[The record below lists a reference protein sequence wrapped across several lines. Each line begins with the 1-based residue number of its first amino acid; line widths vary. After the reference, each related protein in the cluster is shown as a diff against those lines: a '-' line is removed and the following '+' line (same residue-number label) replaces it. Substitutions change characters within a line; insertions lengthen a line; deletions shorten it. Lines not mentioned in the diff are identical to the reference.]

1 MKELRRAALVLC
13 AVLMLCTVAAAE
25 WDNPDS
31 FDWNTTS
38 SSPLIQEPEQSEPSP
53 ETQPEQS
60 EPSPGGAAPAVPD
73 AVESRT
79 PDESSIQRDDS
90 IWGRSYGSYGTHDAM
105 PNIEPPSEKQQELE
119 EARRAWEENQMQR
132 EEAFREAEQVT
143 TEPPGEDEDA
153 KKQPSAGN
161 GTGDDA
167 PTELTLPVQAP
178 KPVSPVRYILI
189 GALLAAALCIA
200 LYLFTHPV
208 REEDD
213 PEENE

>member
-1 MKELRRAALVLC
+1 MEGLRKAALVLC

-25 WDNPDS
+25 WDSTGS
-31 FDWNTTS
+31 FDGDTTS
-38 SSPLIQEPEQSEPSP
+38 SSPVI
-53 ETQPEQS
+53 QPEQS

-73 AVESRT
+73 ADNHIS
-79 PDESSIQRDDS
+79 DKSSSQMDDS
-90 IWGRSYGSYGTHDAM
+90 LWGSYGTHNDR

-119 EARRAWEENQMQR
+119 EARRAWEEDQMQR

-143 TEPPGEDEDA
+143 TEPPGEDEEA

-189 GALLAAALCIA
+189 GALLAAAFCIA

>member
-1 MKELRRAALVLC
+1 MEGLRRAALVLC

-25 WDNPDS
+25 WDSTGS
-31 FDWNTTS
+31 FDGDTTS
-38 SSPLIQEPEQSEPSP
+38 SSPVIQ
-53 ETQPEQS
+53 QPEQS

-73 AVESRT
+73 AVENRI
-79 PDESSIQRDDS
+79 PDERSSPMDDS
-90 IWGRSYGSYGTHDAM
+90 LWGSYGTHDDR

-119 EARRAWEENQMQR
+119 EAQRAWEEDQMQR
-132 EEAFREAEQVT
+132 EEAFREAEQVS

-178 KPVSPVRYILI
+178 KPASPVRYVLI

>member
-1 MKELRRAALVLC
+1 MEGLRKVALVLC

-25 WDNPDS
+25 WDSTGS
-31 FDWNTTS
+31 FNGDPTS
-38 SSPLIQEPEQSEPSP
+38 SSPVIQEPEQSEPSP
-53 ETQPEQS
+53 VIQPEQS
-60 EPSPGGAAPAVPD
+60 EPSPGGAAPAVTD
-73 AVESRT
+73 ADNHI
-79 PDESSIQRDDS
+79 PDESSSQMDDS
-90 IWGRSYGSYGTHDAM
+90 LWGSYGTHNDR

-119 EARRAWEENQMQR
+119 EARRAWKEDQMQR

-161 GTGDDA
+161 GAGDDA

-213 PEENE
+213 PEDNE

>member
-1 MKELRRAALVLC
+1 MEGLRRAALVLC

-25 WDNPDS
+25 WDSTGS
-31 FDWNTTS
+31 FDGDTTS
-38 SSPLIQEPEQSEPSP
+38 SSPVIQE
-53 ETQPEQS
+53 PEQS

-73 AVESRT
+73 AVENRT
-79 PDESSIQRDDS
+79 PDKSSSPMDDS
-90 IWGRSYGSYGTHDAM
+90 LWGSYGTHDDR
-105 PNIEPPSEKQQELE
+105 PNVEAPSEKQQELE
-119 EARRAWEENQMQR
+119 EAQRAWEEDQMQR

-161 GTGDDA
+161 GTGDGA

-213 PEENE
+213 PEDNE

>member
-1 MKELRRAALVLC
+1 MEGLRRAALVLC

-25 WDNPDS
+25 WDDTGS
-31 FDWNTTS
+31 FDGDMTS
-38 SSPLIQEPEQSEPSP
+38 PSP
-53 ETQPEQS
+53 VIQSEQS
-60 EPSPGGAAPAVPD
+60 EPSPGGTAPAVPD
-73 AVESRT
+73 AVDNHI
-79 PDESSIQRDDS
+79 PGESSSPMDDS
-90 IWGRSYGSYGTHDAM
+90 LWGSYDPHDGR
-105 PNIEPPSEKQQELE
+105 PNVEPPSEKQQELE
-119 EARRAWEENQMQR
+119 EAQRAWEENQMQR

-143 TEPPGEDEDA
+143 TEPPGEDKDA

>member
-1 MKELRRAALVLC
+1 MEGLRKAALVLC
-13 AVLMLCTVAAAE
+13 AVLMLCTVAVAE
-25 WDNPDS
+25 WDSTGS
-31 FDWNTTS
+31 FDGDMAS
-38 SSPLIQEPEQSEPSP
+38 SSPVIQEPEQSEPSP

-60 EPSPGGAAPAVPD
+60 ESSPN
-73 AVESRT
+73 EN
-79 PDESSIQRDDS
+79 SSQMDDS
-90 IWGRSYGSYGTHDAM
+90 LWGSYGAHDAM

-119 EARRAWEENQMQR
+119 EAQRAWEEDQMQR
-132 EEAFREAEQVT
+132 EEAFREAEQVS

>member
-1 MKELRRAALVLC
+1 MEGLRKAALVLC
-13 AVLMLCTVAAAE
+13 AVLMLCTIAAAE
-25 WDNPDS
+25 TEWDSPDS
-31 FDWNTTS
+31 FDGNTTS
-38 SSPLIQEPEQSEPSP
+38 SSPLI
-53 ETQPEQS
+53 QPEQS

-79 PDESSIQRDDS
+79 PGESSSQMDDS
-90 IWGRSYGSYGTHDAM
+90 LWGSYGTHNDR
-105 PNIEPPSEKQQELE
+105 PNVEPPSEKQQELE
-119 EARRAWEENQMQR
+119 EAQRAWEEDQMQR

-213 PEENE
+213 PEDNE

>member
-1 MKELRRAALVLC
+1 MEGLRKAALVLC

-25 WDNPDS
+25 WDSTGS
-31 FDWNTTS
+31 FDGDTTS
-38 SSPLIQEPEQSEPSP
+38 SSPVIQE
-53 ETQPEQS
+53 PEQS

-73 AVESRT
+73 AVENRT
-79 PDESSIQRDDS
+79 PDKSSSPMDDS
-90 IWGRSYGSYGTHDAM
+90 LWGSYGTHNDR

-119 EARRAWEENQMQR
+119 AAQRAWEEDQMQR

-143 TEPPGEDEDA
+143 TEPPGEDKDT

>member
-1 MKELRRAALVLC
+1 MEGLRKAALVLC

-25 WDNPDS
+25 WDSTGS
-31 FDWNTTS
+31 FDWDTPS
-38 SSPLIQEPEQSEPSP
+38 SSPVM
-53 ETQPEQS
+53 QPEQS

-79 PDESSIQRDDS
+79 PGESSIQRDDS
-90 IWGRSYGSYGTHDAM
+90 IWGSYGPHDGR
-105 PNIEPPSEKQQELE
+105 PNVEPPSEKQQELE
-119 EARRAWEENQMQR
+119 EAQRAWEDAQRER

-213 PEENE
+213 PEDNE

>member
-25 WDNPDS
+25 WDSTGS
-31 FDWNTTS
+31 FNGDPTS
-38 SSPLIQEPEQSEPSP
+38 SSPVIQ
-53 ETQPEQS
+53 QPEQS

-73 AVESRT
+73 AVENRT
-79 PDESSIQRDDS
+79 PDKSSSPMDDS
-90 IWGRSYGSYGTHDAM
+90 LWGSYGTHNDR

-119 EARRAWEENQMQR
+119 EARRAWEEDQMQR

-143 TEPPGEDEDA
+143 TEPPGEDKDT

-161 GTGDDA
+161 GAGDDA

-213 PEENE
+213 PEDNE

>member
-1 MKELRRAALVLC
+1 MEGLRKAALVLC

-25 WDNPDS
+25 WDSTGS
-31 FDWNTTS
+31 FDGDTTS
-38 SSPLIQEPEQSEPSP
+38 SSPVIQE
-53 ETQPEQS
+53 PEQS

-73 AVESRT
+73 AVENRT
-79 PDESSIQRDDS
+79 PDEGGSPMDDTL
-90 IWGRSYGSYGTHDAM
+90 WGSYGTHNVR

-119 EARRAWEENQMQR
+119 EAQRAWEEDQMQR
-132 EEAFREAEQVT
+132 GEAFREAEQVT

-213 PEENE
+213 PEDNE

>member
-1 MKELRRAALVLC
+1 MEGLRKAALVLC

-25 WDNPDS
+25 WDSTGS
-31 FDWNTTS
+31 FDGKMTS
-38 SSPLIQEPEQSEPSP
+38 SSP

-79 PDESSIQRDDS
+79 PGESSIQRDDS
-90 IWGRSYGSYGTHDAM
+90 IWGSYGPHDGR
-105 PNIEPPSEKQQELE
+105 PNVEPPSEKQQELE
-119 EARRAWEENQMQR
+119 EAQRAWKEDQMQR

-143 TEPPGEDEDA
+143 TEPPGEDKDA

-213 PEENE
+213 PEDNE

>member
-1 MKELRRAALVLC
+1 MEGLRKAALVLC
-13 AVLMLCTVAAAE
+13 AVLILCTVAAAE
-25 WDNPDS
+25 WDSTGS
-31 FDWNTTS
+31 FDGDTTS
-38 SSPLIQEPEQSEPSP
+38 SSPVMQQEQSEPSP
-53 ETQPEQS
+53 VMQQEQS
-60 EPSPGGAAPAVPD
+60 EPSPN
-73 AVESRT
+73 
-79 PDESSIQRDDS
+79 ESSRQMDDS
-90 IWGRSYGSYGTHDAM
+90 LWGSYDPRDGR
-105 PNIEPPSEKQQELE
+105 PNVEPPSEKQQELE
-119 EARRAWEENQMQR
+119 EAQRAWEEDQMQR

-213 PEENE
+213 PEDNE

>member
-1 MKELRRAALVLC
+1 MEGLRKAALVLC

-25 WDNPDS
+25 WDSTGS
-31 FDWNTTS
+31 FDGDTTS
-38 SSPLIQEPEQSEPSP
+38 SSPVIQE
-53 ETQPEQS
+53 PEQS

-73 AVESRT
+73 AVENRT
-79 PDESSIQRDDS
+79 PDKSSSPMDDS
-90 IWGRSYGSYGTHDAM
+90 LWGSYGTHNDR
-105 PNIEPPSEKQQELE
+105 PNLEPPSEKQQELE
-119 EARRAWEENQMQR
+119 EARRAWEEDQMQR

-161 GTGDDA
+161 GAGDDA

-213 PEENE
+213 PEDNE

>member
-1 MKELRRAALVLC
+1 MEGLRRAALVLC

-25 WDNPDS
+25 WDSPDS
-31 FDWNTTS
+31 FDGDPTS
-38 SSPLIQEPEQSEPSP
+38 SSPVIQE
-53 ETQPEQS
+53 PEQS

-79 PDESSIQRDDS
+79 TDESSSQMDDS
-90 IWGRSYGSYGTHDAM
+90 LWGSYGTHNVR

-119 EARRAWEENQMQR
+119 EAQRAWEEDQMQR

>member
-1 MKELRRAALVLC
+1 MEGLRKVALVLC

-25 WDNPDS
+25 WDSTGS
-31 FDWNTTS
+31 FNGDPTS
-38 SSPLIQEPEQSEPSP
+38 SSPVIQEPEQSEPSP
-53 ETQPEQS
+53 VIQPEQS

-73 AVESRT
+73 AVENRT
-79 PDESSIQRDDS
+79 PGESSSQMDDS
-90 IWGRSYGSYGTHDAM
+90 LWGSYGTHNDR

-119 EARRAWEENQMQR
+119 EARRAWEEDQMQR
-132 EEAFREAEQVT
+132 EEAFREAEQVS

-213 PEENE
+213 PEDNE

>member
-1 MKELRRAALVLC
+1 MEGLRKAALMLC

-25 WDNPDS
+25 SEWDTDS
-31 FDWNTTS
+31 FDGDTTS
-38 SSPLIQEPEQSEPSP
+38 SSPLIQEAEQSEPSP

-60 EPSPGGAAPAVPD
+60 EPSSN
-73 AVESRT
+73 EN
-79 PDESSIQRDDS
+79 SIQSDDS
-90 IWGRSYGSYGTHDAM
+90 IWGRSYGSYGTHNDR
-105 PNIEPPSEKQQELE
+105 PNVEAPSEKQQELE
-119 EARRAWEENQMQR
+119 EAQRAWEEDQMQR

>member
-1 MKELRRAALVLC
+1 MEGLRKAALVLC

-25 WDNPDS
+25 SEWDSTGS
-31 FDWNTTS
+31 FDGDTTS
-38 SSPLIQEPEQSEPSP
+38 PSPVIQE
-53 ETQPEQS
+53 PEQS

-73 AVESRT
+73 AVENRI
-79 PDESSIQRDDS
+79 PDESSSQMDDS
-90 IWGRSYGSYGTHDAM
+90 LWGSYGTHNDR

-119 EARRAWEENQMQR
+119 EAQRAWEENQMQR

-213 PEENE
+213 PEDNE

>member
-1 MKELRRAALVLC
+1 MEGLRRAALVLC

-25 WDNPDS
+25 WDSTGS
-31 FDWNTTS
+31 FDGDTTS
-38 SSPLIQEPEQSEPSP
+38 SSPVIQ
-53 ETQPEQS
+53 QPEQS

-73 AVESRT
+73 AVENRT
-79 PDESSIQRDDS
+79 PDKSSSPMDDS
-90 IWGRSYGSYGTHDAM
+90 LWGSYVTHNDR

-119 EARRAWEENQMQR
+119 EARRAWEEDQMQR

-143 TEPPGEDEDA
+143 TEPPGEDKDT

-161 GTGDDA
+161 GAGDDA

-213 PEENE
+213 PEDNE

>member
-1 MKELRRAALVLC
+1 MEGLRRAALVLC

-25 WDNPDS
+25 WDSTGS
-31 FDWNTTS
+31 FDGDTTS

-53 ETQPEQS
+53 
-60 EPSPGGAAPAVPD
+60 GGAAPAVPD
-73 AVESRT
+73 ADNHIS
-79 PDESSIQRDDS
+79 DKSSSQMDDS
-90 IWGRSYGSYGTHDAM
+90 LWGSYGTHDDR
-105 PNIEPPSEKQQELE
+105 PNVEPPSEKQQELE
-119 EARRAWEENQMQR
+119 EARRAWEENQLQR

-161 GTGDDA
+161 GAGDDA

-213 PEENE
+213 PEDNE

>member
-1 MKELRRAALVLC
+1 MEGLRRAALVLC

-25 WDNPDS
+25 WDSTGS
-31 FDWNTTS
+31 FDGDTTS
-38 SSPLIQEPEQSEPSP
+38 SSPVIQE
-53 ETQPEQS
+53 PEQS

-73 AVESRT
+73 AVENRT
-79 PDESSIQRDDS
+79 PDKSSSPMDDS
-90 IWGRSYGSYGTHDAM
+90 LWGSYGTHNDR

-119 EARRAWEENQMQR
+119 EARRAWEEDQMQR

-213 PEENE
+213 PEDNE

>member
-1 MKELRRAALVLC
+1 MEGLRKAALVLC

-25 WDNPDS
+25 WDSTGS
-31 FDWNTTS
+31 FDGDPTS
-38 SSPLIQEPEQSEPSP
+38 SSPVIQEPEQSEPSP
-53 ETQPEQS
+53 VTQQPEQS
-60 EPSPGGAAPAVPD
+60 EPSPVIQPEQSEP
-73 AVESRT
+73 S
-79 PDESSIQRDDS
+79 PNESSSQMDDS
-90 IWGRSYGSYGTHDAM
+90 LLGSYGTHDVR

-119 EARRAWEENQMQR
+119 EARRAWEEDQMQR

-143 TEPPGEDEDA
+143 TEPPGEDKDT

-161 GTGDDA
+161 GTGNDA

-213 PEENE
+213 PEDNE

>member
-1 MKELRRAALVLC
+1 MEGLRRAALVLC

-25 WDNPDS
+25 WDSPDS
-31 FDWNTTS
+31 FDWDTPS
-38 SSPLIQEPEQSEPSP
+38 SSPVI
-53 ETQPEQS
+53 QPEQS

-73 AVESRT
+73 AVESHI
-79 PDESSIQRDDS
+79 PDKSSSQMDDS
-90 IWGRSYGSYGTHDAM
+90 LWGSYGTHNVR

-119 EARRAWEENQMQR
+119 EAQRAWEEDQMQR

-143 TEPPGEDEDA
+143 TEPPGEDKDA

-178 KPVSPVRYILI
+178 KPASPVRYILI

>member
-1 MKELRRAALVLC
+1 MKGLRKAALVLC

-25 WDNPDS
+25 SEWDSPDS

-38 SSPLIQEPEQSEPSP
+38 SSPVIQQPEQSEPSP

-60 EPSPGGAAPAVPD
+60 EPSPN
-73 AVESRT
+73 
-79 PDESSIQRDDS
+79 ESSSQMDDS
-90 IWGRSYGSYGTHDAM
+90 LWGSYDTHNVR

-119 EARRAWEENQMQR
+119 EAQRAWEEDQMQR

>member
-1 MKELRRAALVLC
+1 MEGLRKAALVLC

-25 WDNPDS
+25 SEWDTDS
-31 FDWNTTS
+31 FDWNATS
-38 SSPLIQEPEQSEPSP
+38 SSPVIQS
-53 ETQPEQS
+53 EQS

-73 AVESRT
+73 ADNHI
-79 PDESSIQRDDS
+79 PDKSSSQMDDS
-90 IWGRSYGSYGTHDAM
+90 LWGSYGTHTVR
-105 PNIEPPSEKQQELE
+105 PNVEPPSEKQQDLE
-119 EARRAWEENQMQR
+119 EAQHAWEEDQMQR

-153 KKQPSAGN
+153 KKQPSSGN

>member
-73 AVESRT
+73 AVENRI
-79 PDESSIQRDDS
+79 PDESSSQMDDS
-90 IWGRSYGSYGTHDAM
+90 LWGSYGTHDDR
-105 PNIEPPSEKQQELE
+105 PNIEAPSEKQQELE
-119 EARRAWEENQMQR
+119 EAQRAWEEDQMQR

-167 PTELTLPVQAP
+167 PTELVLPVRQP
-178 KPVSPVRYILI
+178 KPASPVRYILI

-213 PEENE
+213 PEDNE

>member
-1 MKELRRAALVLC
+1 MEGLRRAALVLC

-25 WDNPDS
+25 WDSTGS
-31 FDWNTTS
+31 FDGDPTS
-38 SSPLIQEPEQSEPSP
+38 SSPVIQEPEQSEPSPVMQQEQSEPSP

-60 EPSPGGAAPAVPD
+60 EPSLN
-73 AVESRT
+73 
-79 PDESSIQRDDS
+79 ESSSQKDDS
-90 IWGRSYGSYGTHDAM
+90 IWGRSYGSYGTHNDR

-119 EARRAWEENQMQR
+119 EAQRAWEEDQMQR

-143 TEPPGEDEDA
+143 TEPPGEDKDA
-153 KKQPSAGN
+153 KKQPSTGN
-161 GTGDDA
+161 GTGNDA

-213 PEENE
+213 PEDNE

>member
-1 MKELRRAALVLC
+1 MEGLRKAALVLC

-25 WDNPDS
+25 WDSTGS
-31 FDWNTTS
+31 FDGDPTS
-38 SSPLIQEPEQSEPSP
+38 SSPVIQEPEQSEPSP
-53 ETQPEQS
+53 VTQQPEQS
-60 EPSPGGAAPAVPD
+60 EPSPVIQPEQSEP
-73 AVESRT
+73 S
-79 PDESSIQRDDS
+79 PNESSSQMDDS
-90 IWGRSYGSYGTHDAM
+90 LWGSYGTHDDR
-105 PNIEPPSEKQQELE
+105 PNIEAPSEKQQELE
-119 EARRAWEENQMQR
+119 EAQRAWEEDQMQR

>member
-1 MKELRRAALVLC
+1 MEGLRRAALVLC

-25 WDNPDS
+25 WDSTGS
-31 FDWNTTS
+31 FDGDPTS
-38 SSPLIQEPEQSEPSP
+38 SSPVIQEPEQSEPSP
-53 ETQPEQS
+53 VTQQPEQS
-60 EPSPGGAAPAVPD
+60 EPSPN
-73 AVESRT
+73 
-79 PDESSIQRDDS
+79 ESSSQMDDS
-90 IWGRSYGSYGTHDAM
+90 LWGSYGTHDDR
-105 PNIEPPSEKQQELE
+105 PNIEAPSEKQQELE
-119 EARRAWEENQMQR
+119 EARRAWEEDQMQR

-143 TEPPGEDEDA
+143 TEPPGEDKDA
-153 KKQPSAGN
+153 KKKPSAGN

>member
-1 MKELRRAALVLC
+1 MEGLRRAALVLC

-25 WDNPDS
+25 TEWDNTGS
-31 FDWNTTS
+31 FDGDTTS
-38 SSPLIQEPEQSEPSP
+38 SSPVI
-53 ETQPEQS
+53 QPEQS

-79 PDESSIQRDDS
+79 TDESSSQMDDS
-90 IWGRSYGSYGTHDAM
+90 LWGSYGTHNDR

-119 EARRAWEENQMQR
+119 EARRAWEEDQMQR

-143 TEPPGEDEDA
+143 TEPPGEDKDA

-213 PEENE
+213 PEENQ

>member
-1 MKELRRAALVLC
+1 MKGLRKAALVLC

-25 WDNPDS
+25 WDSTGS
-31 FDWNTTS
+31 FDGDMTS
-38 SSPLIQEPEQSEPSP
+38 SSPVIQ
-53 ETQPEQS
+53 QPEQS

-73 AVESRT
+73 ADNHI
-79 PDESSIQRDDS
+79 PDESSSQMDDS
-90 IWGRSYGSYGTHDAM
+90 LWGSYGTHDDR

-119 EARRAWEENQMQR
+119 EARRAWEEDQMQR

-213 PEENE
+213 PEDNE

>member
-73 AVESRT
+73 AVENRI
-79 PDESSIQRDDS
+79 PDESSSQMDDS
-90 IWGRSYGSYGTHDAM
+90 LWGSYGTHDDR
-105 PNIEPPSEKQQELE
+105 PNLEPPSEKQQELE
-119 EARRAWEENQMQR
+119 EARRAWEEDQMQR
-132 EEAFREAEQVT
+132 EEAFREAEQVS

-167 PTELTLPVQAP
+167 PTELVLPVRQP
-178 KPVSPVRYILI
+178 KPASPVRYILI

-213 PEENE
+213 PEDNE

>member
-1 MKELRRAALVLC
+1 MEGLRRAALVLC

-25 WDNPDS
+25 WDSTGS
-31 FDWNTTS
+31 FDGDTTS
-38 SSPLIQEPEQSEPSP
+38 SSPVIQ
-53 ETQPEQS
+53 QPEQS

-73 AVESRT
+73 AVENRT
-79 PDESSIQRDDS
+79 PGESSSQMDDS
-90 IWGRSYGSYGTHDAM
+90 LWGSYDTHDVR

-119 EARRAWEENQMQR
+119 AARRAWEENQMQR

-143 TEPPGEDEDA
+143 TEPPGEDKDA
-153 KKQPSAGN
+153 KKQPSTGN
-161 GTGDDA
+161 GTGNDA

-213 PEENE
+213 PKENE

>member
-1 MKELRRAALVLC
+1 MEGLQKAALVLC

-25 WDNPDS
+25 WDSTGS
-31 FDWNTTS
+31 FDGDTTS

-53 ETQPEQS
+53 
-60 EPSPGGAAPAVPD
+60 GGVAPAVPD
-73 AVESRT
+73 AVENRT
-79 PDESSIQRDDS
+79 PDDGGSQMDDTL
-90 IWGRSYGSYGTHDAM
+90 WGSYDPHDGR
-105 PNIEPPSEKQQELE
+105 PNVEPPSEKQQELE
-119 EARRAWEENQMQR
+119 EAQRAWEEDQMQR
-132 EEAFREAEQVT
+132 EEAFREAEQVS
-143 TEPPGEDEDA
+143 TEPPGEDENA

-213 PEENE
+213 PEDNE

>member
-1 MKELRRAALVLC
+1 MEGLRRAALVLC
-13 AVLMLCTVAAAE
+13 AVLMLCAVAAAE
-25 WDNPDS
+25 WDSTGS
-31 FDWNTTS
+31 FDGDTTS
-38 SSPLIQEPEQSEPSP
+38 SSPVM
-53 ETQPEQS
+53 QPEQS
-60 EPSPGGAAPAVPD
+60 EPSTGGTAPAVPD
-73 AVESRT
+73 AVDNRI
-79 PDESSIQRDDS
+79 PDESSSQMDDS
-90 IWGRSYGSYGTHDAM
+90 LWGSYGTHNNR
-105 PNIEPPSEKQQELE
+105 PNIEAPSEKQQELE
-119 EARRAWEENQMQR
+119 EAQRAWEENQMQR

-161 GTGDDA
+161 GTGDGA

-178 KPVSPVRYILI
+178 KPASPVRYILI

-213 PEENE
+213 PEDNE

>member
-1 MKELRRAALVLC
+1 MEGLRKAALVLC

-25 WDNPDS
+25 TEWDSPDS
-31 FDWNTTS
+31 FDWNTPS
-38 SSPLIQEPEQSEPSP
+38 SSPLIQPEQSEPSPVIQEPEQSEPSP
-53 ETQPEQS
+53 NEN
-60 EPSPGGAAPAVPD
+60 
-73 AVESRT
+73 
-79 PDESSIQRDDS
+79 SIQMDDS
-90 IWGRSYGSYGTHDAM
+90 LWGSYGTHDDR

-213 PEENE
+213 PEDNE

>member
-1 MKELRRAALVLC
+1 MEGLRKAALVLC

-25 WDNPDS
+25 SEWDSPDN

-38 SSPLIQEPEQSEPSP
+38 PSP
-53 ETQPEQS
+53 EIQPEQS

-73 AVESRT
+73 AVENRT
-79 PDESSIQRDDS
+79 PDKSSSPMDDS
-90 IWGRSYGSYGTHDAM
+90 LWGSYGTHNDR

-119 EARRAWEENQMQR
+119 EARRAWEEDQMQR

-161 GTGDDA
+161 GAGDDA

-213 PEENE
+213 PEDNE

>member
-1 MKELRRAALVLC
+1 MEGLRRAALVLC

-25 WDNPDS
+25 SEWDSPDS

-38 SSPLIQEPEQSEPSP
+38 SSPVIQQPEQSKPSP
-53 ETQPEQS
+53 VIQPEQS
-60 EPSPGGAAPAVPD
+60 EPSPN
-73 AVESRT
+73 
-79 PDESSIQRDDS
+79 ESSSQMDDTL
-90 IWGRSYGSYGTHDAM
+90 WGSYGTHDDR
-105 PNIEPPSEKQQELE
+105 PNVEPPSEKQQELE
-119 EARRAWEENQMQR
+119 EARRAWEENQLQR